1 MRHDA
6 CFFCDDRP
14 IAKQHHIDLAAI
26 DAETAEFIGDAMEG
40 LAAGGRI
47 QLLCLLAQG
56 PRSVKQLTAATDME
70 QPAVSQ
76 QLRVLRDLGFVRAEK
91 EGRTKIY
98 ELHDQHVAG
107 LLEQAVAHAEH
118 LRKLVA
124 GETNR
129 RQ

>member
-1 MRHDA
+1 MTHA
-6 CFFCDDRP
+6 SFCDDRP
-14 IAKQHHIDLAAI
+14 IANHHNIDLAAI
-26 DAETAEFIGDAMEG
+26 DAGTAEFVADAMEG

-56 PRSVKQLTAATDME
+56 PRSVKQLTAETDME

-91 EGRTKIY
+91 EGRTRIY
-98 ELHDQHVAG
+98 ELHDEHVAG

-118 LRKLVA
+118 LRTLVA
-124 GETNR
+124 EETNGD
-129 RQ
+129 Q

>member
-6 CFFCDDRP
+6 CVFCDDRV
-14 IAKQHHIDLAAI
+14 IAKRHNIDLAAV
-26 DAETAEFIGDAMEG
+26 DADTADFIADAMDG

-56 PRSVKQLTAATDME
+56 PRSVKQLTAETDMQ

-91 EGRTKIY
+91 DGRNKIY
-98 ELHDQHVAG
+98 ELHDEHVAG

-118 LRKLVA
+118 LRNLVA
-124 GETNR
+124 GETNSR
-129 RQ
+129 

>member
-1 MRHDA
+1 MRHGA
-6 CFFCDDRP
+6 CFLCDDRP
-14 IAKQHHIDLAAI
+14 IAIRHNTDLAAI
-26 DAETAEFIGDAMEG
+26 DAETAEFIADAMDG
-40 LAAGGRI
+40 LAAGSRI

-56 PRSVKQLTAATDME
+56 PRSVKQLTAETDME

-91 EGRTKIY
+91 KGRTKIY
-98 ELHDQHVAG
+98 ELHDEHVAG

-118 LRKLVA
+118 LRNLVS
-124 GETNR
+124 GETNG